1 MSFTTKI
8 TLSISL
14 LGILI
19 LLILTNILPYPQ
31 ITIKDITSNHLN
43 KKLST
48 SGTITKIQNHKEFQI
63 ITITQ
68 NSFSIDILLDQKI
81 NLTRN
86 QEIQIKGRLEKYK
99 DKLQLRA
106 ETIASFE

>member
-1 MSFTTKI
+1 M
-8 TLSISL
+8 
-14 LGILI
+14 
-19 LLILTNILPYPQ
+19 
-31 ITIKDITSNHLN
+31 
-43 KKLST
+43 
-48 SGTITKIQNHKEFQI
+48 QNYKEFQI

-68 NSFSIDILLDQKI
+68 NSFSIDVLLDQKI

-99 DKLQLRA
+99 DKLQIRA